1 MSDILRNKLK
11 ELAQLSLL
19 ANRISEI
26 QEKNLKMFPFVFF
39 EKVKEVKIDYDLGH
53 AINEENKEIQ
63 HKSFIAYRLTLDE
76 EANKSAS
83 FSVDRRFSA
92 LEVSVRDLFWKDI
105 SVQVYFNDK
114 LAYES
119 KNV

>member
-1 MSDILRNKLK
+1 MSDSLRKHLK

-39 EKVKEVKIDYDLGH
+39 ENLKEVKIDYDLGH
-53 AINEENKEIQ
+53 GMNESTKQ
-63 HKSFIAYRLTLDE
+63 VHHKSSVSYYLTIEQITNNDI
-76 EANKSAS
+76 NNNIDK
-83 FSVDRRFSA
+83 RFLA
-92 LEVSVRDLFWKDI
+92 LEASVRNLFWKDI
-105 SVQVYFNDK
+105 LVKVFINDK

-119 KNV
+119 KDV

>member
-1 MSDILRNKLK
+1 MSDGLRKHLK

-39 EKVKEVKIDYDLGH
+39 EELKEVRIDYDLGH
-53 AINEENKEIQ
+53 GVNENTKEVY
-63 HKSFIAYRLTLDE
+63 HKSHVSYYLTVE
-76 EANKSAS
+76 EKTNNDINSNINK
-83 FSVDRRFSA
+83 RFLA
-92 LEVSVRDLFWKDI
+92 LESSVRTLFWKDI
-105 SVQVYFNDK
+105 IIKIYINDK

-119 KNV
+119 KDV

>member
-1 MSDILRNKLK
+1 LK

-53 AINEENKEIQ
+53 GIDEKSKEIQ
-63 HKSFIAYRLTLDE
+63 HKSSVTYYLTLDAS
-76 EANKSAS
+76 ANEGPDFNIAQ
-83 FSVDRRFSA
+83 RFLA
-92 LEVSVRDLFWKDI
+92 LETSIKELFWKDI
-105 SVQVYFNDK
+105 KVQVYFNNN
-114 LAYES
+114 LVYET